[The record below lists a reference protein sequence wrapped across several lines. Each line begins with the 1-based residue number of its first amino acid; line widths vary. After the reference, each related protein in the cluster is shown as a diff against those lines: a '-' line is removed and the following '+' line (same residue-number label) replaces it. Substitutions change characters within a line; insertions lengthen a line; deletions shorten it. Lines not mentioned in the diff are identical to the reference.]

1 MEDARRD
8 LPQGAVERDRRA
20 DAHQAG
26 LGGECAYI
34 VLLKRV
40 HLSFTCFPRL
50 NTSFHDLF
58 LLTLTVMFQGKEVA
72 RLSGTKILDGLDE
85 IIRD

>member
-8 LPQGAVERDRRA
+8 LPQGAVERHRRA

-34 VLLKRV
+34 VLLEHV
-40 HLSFTCFPRL
+40 YLTPACSSRL
-50 NTSFHDLF
+50 GMASHNL
-58 LLTLTVMFQGKEVA
+58 
-72 RLSGTKILDGLDE
+72 
-85 IIRD
+85 